1 MRRERCALPPACI
14 SIRMRSLRARCA
26 RSSRSKC
33 VAIATLLPGASF
45 SSLFDMQG
53 SPLPV
58 SFQSGL
64 YQLYRLCLL
73 YRCVTRCI
81 KGRLSFPNLSLEYA
95 LGSGGL
101 DLSLRD
107 RSRAAH
113 EEPDDIDEQGGD
125 GQHAEQQRLRE
136 GNPKKRIQRIA
147 SRSHES
153 DSQARGEQLE
163 RKLQTM
169 IPVPETVLPMGLDNR
184 HEHCAYGPCC
194 SQGCQ
199 EPKRQGKAASE
210 LTEDHQTG
218 PKPGRVESLF
228 LHPLYRL
235 SEPRTSKPA
244 KPLRSLDG
252 QCQSGYQ
259 AEKK

>member
-33 VAIATLLPGASF
+33 VAIAILLPGASF

-64 YQLYRLCLL
+64 YQLCHLYQLYRLCLL

-81 KGRLSFPNLSLEYA
+81 KGRLSFPNW
-95 LGSGGL
+95 
-101 DLSLRD
+101 
-107 RSRAAH
+107 
-113 EEPDDIDEQGGD
+113 
-125 GQHAEQQRLRE
+125 
-136 GNPKKRIQRIA
+136 
-147 SRSHES
+147 SHES

-244 KPLRSLDG
+244 KPLRSVDG

>member
-1 MRRERCALPPACI
+1 MRRSCSRTAASIISSTLFLLDPLALQRIACLLPIRQAACVMHHVGIAVTLQELAEGFTRDAAFVGTVHDDLVLSVERLQRLP
-14 SIRMRSLRARCA
+14 RGGEVDGTGNMLRLVRPLCQRHHQAEVFLA
-26 RSSRSKC
+26 
-33 VAIATLLPGASF
+33 VQFLLQLFAIDRFHPTLLLGTSF

-64 YQLYRLCLL
+64 YQLYCLCLL

-81 KGRLSFPNLSLEYA
+81 KGRLSFPNWSLEYA

-125 GQHAEQQRLRE
+125 GQHAEQQHLRE

-153 DSQARGEQLE
+153 DSQA
-163 RKLQTM
+163 
-169 IPVPETVLPMGLDNR
+169 
-184 HEHCAYGPCC
+184 
-194 SQGCQ
+194 
-199 EPKRQGKAASE
+199 
-210 LTEDHQTG
+210 
-218 PKPGRVESLF
+218 
-228 LHPLYRL
+228 
-235 SEPRTSKPA
+235 
-244 KPLRSLDG
+244 
-252 QCQSGYQ
+252 
-259 AEKK
+259 

>member
-14 SIRMRSLRARCA
+14 SIRMRSLGARCA

-33 VAIATLLPGASF
+33 VAIAILLLGTSF

-58 SFQSGL
+58 SLQSGL
-64 YQLYRLCLL
+64 YQLCHL
-73 YRCVTRCI
+73 YGCVAGWIR
-81 KGRLSFPNLSLEYA
+81 GRLSFANWSLEYA

-153 DSQARGEQLE
+153 DSQARGGQLE
-163 RKLQTM
+163 RKLQTI

-184 HEHCAYGPCC
+184 QSHCAYGPCC

-210 LTEDHQTG
+210 LTENHQAG

-244 KPLRSLDG
+244 KPLRSVDG
-252 QCQSGYQ
+252 
-259 AEKK
+259 

>member
-14 SIRMRSLRARCA
+14 SIRMRSLGARCA

-33 VAIATLLPGASF
+33 VAIAILLLGTSF

-58 SFQSGL
+58 SLQSGLYQLCHL

-81 KGRLSFPNLSLEYA
+81 KGRLSFPNWSLEYA

-125 GQHAEQQRLRE
+125 GQHAEQQRLRPLLLP
-136 GNPKKRIQRIA
+136 GV
-147 SRSHES
+147 SRTQTPGKGRLPTHRES
-153 DSQARGEQLE
+153 SGWS
-163 RKLQTM
+163 KT
-169 IPVPETVLPMGLDNR
+169 
-184 HEHCAYGPCC
+184 
-194 SQGCQ
+194 S
-199 EPKRQGKAASE
+199 
-210 LTEDHQTG
+210 
-218 PKPGRVESLF
+218 PG
-228 LHPLYRL
+228 
-235 SEPRTSKPA
+235 
-244 KPLRSLDG
+244 
-252 QCQSGYQ
+252 
-259 AEKK
+259 

>member
-1 MRRERCALPPACI
+1 MRRERCALSPACI
-14 SIRMRSLRARCA
+14 SIRMRSLRGRCA

-33 VAIATLLPGASF
+33 VAIAILLFGASF
-45 SSLFDMQG
+45 SSLFDIQG

-81 KGRLSFPNLSLEYA
+81 KGRLSFPNWSLEYA
-95 LGSGGL
+95 VGSGGL

-194 SQGCQ
+194 SQGGQ

-210 LTEDHQTG
+210 LTENHQAG

-228 LHPLYRL
+228 LHPVDRL
-235 SEPRTSKPA
+235 WDAGTSKPP
-244 KPLRSLDG
+244 KPFSELG
-252 QCQSGYQ
+252 AAPQCIY
-259 AEKK
+259 